1 MAKPRLEIKTSTF
14 RTVLPQP
21 DLIREDLVQELNE
34 FARAYKHGQEHCLKE
49 RLTQAMHD
57 RDVDRIRKLSKQL
70 RDTINTPAPA
80 LLWRDLNLCTWSR

>member
-1 MAKPRLEIKTSTF
+1 MPKPKLEIKASTF

-21 DLIREDLVQELNE
+21 DFTKEDLVQELNE
-34 FARAYKHGQEHCLKE
+34 FAVAYKHGQEHRLKI
-49 RLTQAMHD
+49 RLTEAMNS
-57 RDVDRIRKLSKQL
+57 RDMDNIRKLSKQL